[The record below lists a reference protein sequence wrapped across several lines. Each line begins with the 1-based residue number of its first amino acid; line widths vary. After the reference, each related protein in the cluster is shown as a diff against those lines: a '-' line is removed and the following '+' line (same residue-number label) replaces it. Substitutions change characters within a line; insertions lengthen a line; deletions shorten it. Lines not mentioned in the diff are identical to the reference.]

1 MEVKKLI
8 KNLKKPCPVCGGK
21 KEVVTPDWE
30 EYEAGDSGLTPEEYF
45 RQQGFFVV
53 PERTQVCPE
62 CCGRGFVLTEEG
74 LELVGFLQDFFELR
88 RWWCF

>member
-1 MEVKKLI
+1 ML
-8 KNLKKPCPVCGGK
+8 LSRRCPVCKGK
-21 KEVVTPDWE
+21 GEVPSLYWQ
-30 EYEAGDSGLTPEEYF
+30 EYQQEGTDLSPEEYF
-45 RQQGFFVV
+45 RAQGFFVV